1 VERFKIA
8 TKQKKDVPAAL
19 AAHSS
24 ELELDLSME
33 GMEGLGG
40 DVEGCE
46 LIRDLPTLALDVFD
60 VRCRL

>member
-46 LIRDLPTLALDVFD
+46 LIRDLPPYPST
-60 VRCRL
+60 